1 MLSALAALVVVAVVV
16 WHRFPPSLTRHDAA
30 PAIPA
35 RAAAE
40 QPVPAAS
47 GPPPGAAD
55 RAVPGLSR
63 TYQLDYRH
71 VPQRR
76 AVRADFAVSTS
87 VSTPPSVSPP
97 RVTGWLLVHD
107 PSLNRFAR
115 YRVPNGSDGRPIDF
129 QGLAGHGEQALF
141 AASIGDGPKDRL
153 CLLTLSTGRTR
164 WFDADPQTY
173 AAGVLASA
181 SPDGTQIATIAVVYD
196 PTDPRGES
204 EDLSRV
210 AVGVIDVASG
220 MYRRLWLSPENAGWG
235 GNSGVAWSPDQRSV
249 AATYVSDGDQTVESI
264 FATLVLGVD
273 GRVKR
278 VLPLDTVIVPNANSA
293 WLRPAE
299 LITASASAGVVVN
312 TSTGARHAIDIDEVL
327 ARTGNWFVLRE
338 ATDGNVTHLVLR
350 PLAGGE
356 THPWL
361 TFTSGVNIEYV
372 GFA

>member
-1 MLSALAALVVVAVVV
+1 MLAALATLVVVAVVV

-30 PAIPA
+30 PSIPA
-35 RAAAE
+35 PASAVR
-40 QPVPAAS
+40 PVPAAS

-63 TYQLDYRH
+63 TYRLDYRR

-87 VSTPPSVSPP
+87 VSTLPSVSPP
-97 RVTGWLLVHD
+97 RVTGWLIVHD
-107 PSLNRFAR
+107 PSRNRFAR
-115 YRVPNGSDGRPIDF
+115 YRVPNGRDGRPIDF
-129 QGLAGHGEQALF
+129 QGLSGHGAQALF
-141 AASIGDGPKDRL
+141 AASIGDGPKHRL
-153 CLLTLSTGRTR
+153 CLVTLSTGRAR
-164 WFDADPQTY
+164 WLDTDAQTY
-173 AAGVLASA
+173 GAGVLASA

-196 PTDPRGES
+196 PTDPQGES

-210 AVGVIDVASG
+210 AVGVIDVATG
-220 MYRRLWLSPENAGWG
+220 TYRRLWLSPENGGWG
-235 GNSGVAWSPDQRSV
+235 GNSGVAWSPDQRSL
-249 AATYVSDGDQTVESI
+249 AATYVSDGGQTVESI
-264 FATLVLGVD
+264 FATLVLGID

-278 VLPLDTVIVPNANSA
+278 ALPLDTVIMPTANSA

-299 LITASASAGVVVN
+299 LITDSASAGVVVN
-312 TSTGARHAIDIDEVL
+312 TTTGARHAIDIDAVL
-327 ARTGNWFVLRE
+327 ARTGNWFVLRA
-338 ATDGNVTHLVLR
+338 ATNANVTHLVLR

-361 TFTSGVNIEYV
+361 TFTGGVSIEYV